1 MIYLKTLVSDGIYS
15 VKCYDDSGVD
25 KTSEYSI
32 LSKIYRK
39 DGNTDYT
46 LLLETTQNTL
56 ELHPDIFETS
66 DNLYVTVI
74 IDDVTYKTY
83 LKTQVINETSVLK
96 YTILYKS
103 QTPLVEVSTPFLD
116 RFNYFMPRW
125 STAYKNDVSNY
136 SKITYPLFANIE
148 KAFFKTSHIVS
159 DSLVNKTT
167 TKKVTNYRQKIGK
180 VVGSDGVE
188 RKFTYNIENS
198 PITRVKEETALFK
211 TLDFKRINVEDFTTV
226 INFKKK
232 CSRLY
237 IESPLNT
244 TVTITGLTENNVV
257 VTEDFEFNT
266 LVVKQSKQFYRKI
279 FHFESS
285 SKEAYLSNYLDC
297 TKTHLVEKAEKLPAF
312 IDSAKEQQFPLL
324 ELNDNLLKVRFVR
337 EGLFEYDAYAYNLN
351 KTFKSAFITDTLDF
365 IGIDTNN
372 KLFTGILKK
381 NIEVN
386 MPLLD
391 NNNNNPYVFVAS
403 TTNDSVTFS
412 VKTQD
417 IMADLETNIVTI
429 QIQTDK
435 GTYYIDS
442 NTEQF
447 TDKPVNYFLD
457 SVNSLEFTLGI
468 VGKADFVSVIVST
481 DKKRYQASY
490 RSDNITLTERAI
502 DIDSL
507 QYINDEL
514 YIERQGVFSK
524 LVLLK
529 DYYETALD
537 NSLVT
542 YEDDLTV
549 YSLKGV
555 KIDG

>member
-1 MIYLKTLVSDGIYS
+1 MIYLKTLISDGIYS

-25 KTSEYSI
+25 KTSEYNVK
-32 LSKIYRK
+32 SKIYRK

-46 LLLETTQNTL
+46 FLLETTQSTL

-66 DNLYVTVI
+66 DYLYVTVI

-83 LKTQVINETSVLK
+83 LKTKVINETSVLK

-159 DSLVNKTT
+159 DSLINKTT
-167 TKKVTNYRQKIGK
+167 TKKVTSYRQKIGK
-180 VVGSDGVE
+180 VVGADGVE

-198 PITRVKEETALFK
+198 PITRIKEQEALFK
-211 TLDFKRINVEDFTTV
+211 TLDFKRINVEDFVNV

-237 IESPLNT
+237 VESPLNT
-244 TVTITGLTENNVV
+244 TVTFTGLTENNVV

-266 LVVKQSKQFYRKI
+266 LVVKQSKHTYRKI

-285 SKEAYLSNYLDC
+285 SKETYLSNFIDC
-297 TKTHLVEKAEKLPAF
+297 DKIHLVEKPEKLPAF
-312 IDSAKEQQFPLL
+312 IDSNKEQQFPSL
-324 ELNDNLLKVRFVR
+324 ELHENLLNVRFVKD
-337 EGLFEYDAYAYNLN
+337 GLFGYDAYAYNLN
-351 KTFKSAFITDTLDF
+351 RSFKSAFVTDTLDF

-372 KLFTGILKK
+372 KLYTGILRK
-381 NIEVN
+381 NLEVN

-391 NNNNNPYVFVAS
+391 NNNNNPYVFVSS
-403 TTNDSVTFS
+403 TTHDSVSFS

-417 IMADLETNIVTI
+417 ILADLETNIVTI
-429 QIQTDK
+429 KIQTDK
-435 GTYYIDS
+435 GTHYIDS

-457 SVNSLEFTLGI
+457 SVNSLDFTLGI
-468 VGKADFVSVIVST
+468 VGSAEFISVIIST
-481 DKKRYQASY
+481 DKRQYQASY
-490 RSDNITLTERAI
+490 RSDNITLTERA
-502 DIDSL
+502 DNVDSL
-507 QYINDEL
+507 RYINDEL
-514 YIERQGVFSK
+514 YIERQGVYSK

-537 NSLVT
+537 DSLIS
-542 YEDDLTV
+542 YEDGLTV

>member
-1 MIYLKTLVSDGIYS
+1 MIYLKTLISDGIYS

-25 KTSEYSI
+25 KTSEYNI

-66 DNLYVTVI
+66 DYLYVTVI
-74 IDDVTYKTY
+74 VNDVTYKTY

-159 DSLVNKTT
+159 DSLVNKSTT
-167 TKKVTNYRQKIGK
+167 RKVISYRQKIGK
-180 VVGSDGVE
+180 VVGKDGVE

-198 PITRVKEETALFK
+198 PITRVSEETAVFK
-211 TLDFKRINVEDFTTV
+211 DLDFKRINVEDFV
-226 INFKKK
+226 NVLNFKKK

-244 TVTITGLTENNVV
+244 TVTFTGLTENNVV
-257 VTEDFEFNT
+257 VTEEYEFNT
-266 LVVKQSKQFYRKI
+266 LVVKQSKHTYRKI

-297 TKTHLVEKAEKLPAF
+297 SKVHLVEKSEKLPAF

-324 ELNDNLLKVRFVR
+324 ELNENLLNVRFVR

-351 KTFKSAFITDTLDF
+351 KVFRSIFVTDTLDV
-365 IGIDTNN
+365 IGIDLNN
-372 KLFTGILKK
+372 KLWTGILRK

-386 MPLLD
+386 MPLLE
-391 NNNNNPYVFVAS
+391 NNNNNPYVFVSS
-403 TTNDSVTFS
+403 TTNDSVSFS

-417 IMADLETNIVTI
+417 IMADLETSIVTI
-429 QIQTDK
+429 QIKTDK

-468 VGKADFVSVIVST
+468 VGAAEFISVIVST
-481 DKKRYQASY
+481 DKRKYQASY
-490 RSDNITLTERAI
+490 RSDNITLTERAS
-502 DIDSL
+502 DVDSL
-507 QYINDEL
+507 CYINDEL

-537 NSLVT
+537 DSLIS
-542 YEDDLTV
+542 YEDGLTV